1 MYINFEDFP
10 SNASETTNTSSAP
23 ESVGDVEKLET
34 LCAMKV
40 ASMLTNYDDIA
51 KLSIQDNMQPLV
63 QAYFFWI
70 ISDHGWFKYYV
81 CRQNNRFVLQSTPD
95 EIYIIGGTT
104 EVGGQK

>member
-1 MYINFEDFP
+1 MFLSLNKLYINFEDFP

-23 ESVGDVEKLET
+23 ESVSDVEKLET

-63 QAYFFWI
+63 QAYFF
-70 ISDHGWFKYYV
+70 
-81 CRQNNRFVLQSTPD
+81 
-95 EIYIIGGTT
+95 
-104 EVGGQK
+104 